1 MVYEMLAVS
10 ELRVHVSVL
19 SHERVRASPHARE
32 PPCPPRRLKKL
43 GRNSCRGC
51 SHGFCRAQHA
61 LVHSARA
68 RGLRTKL
75 PRSAEDSCGES
86 LETSASNSCT
96 AMIATPTTME
106 VSRSMRAVCLR
117 IRCIDQQRGVVSRS
131 AELTFRYLGES
142 SDCGLLRSKYGAMGG
157 APRPVGSPERAWPA
171 RSFLLVS

>member
-1 MVYEMLAVS
+1 MVLPHLLLGRQPTTTISSTDRSNQRTASGPRECSPCAVF
-10 ELRVHVSVL
+10 VS
-19 SHERVRASPHARE
+19 SRERVRSCPHARE

-142 SDCGLLRSKYGAMGG
+142 SDCGLLRSK
-157 APRPVGSPERAWPA
+157 
-171 RSFLLVS
+171 